1 MDLEEINDKIKELQN
16 INIANN
22 KLLNKLQE
30 QKTKLFFKQN
40 KIEDI
45 LSKNIESVS
54 ISINDME
61 SEIEDFDIYLQ
72 INFKYSLNFD
82 LESMCKYNKKE
93 NYYTLKLNNE
103 NFFVEVDE
111 YTLYFSLTDND
122 FRKIISALKIKIS
135 DIENF
140 NQLSSFFDKI
150 NKINSIKDKFNLEF
164 A

>member
-1 MDLEEINDKIKELQN
+1 MDLKEINDKIKELEN
-16 INIANN
+16 INNTNN
-22 KLLNKLQE
+22 KLLAKLQE

-45 LSKNIESVS
+45 LSKNIDSLN

-61 SEIEDFDIYLQ
+61 SEIEDFNIYLQ

-82 LESMCKYNKKE
+82 LESICKYNRKE

-103 NFFVEVDE
+103 NFFVDVDG
-111 YTLYFSLTDND
+111 YTLYFSLIEND

-140 NQLSSFFDKI
+140 NQLSGFFNQI